1 MNFSYLNYLKIA
13 LISIALF
20 SFAACQQDESNST
33 PINHEVLGIES
44 ITINDIVIQTDNNG
58 KPIKEDNVFSIV
70 GFGFGT
76 NSYIKEYDLV
86 IWNITTPEKNF
97 RVGGKFND
105 THTEIVKSADEEKY
119 RITFS
124 RTGFKEVL
132 VYNIGFIKQN

>member
-44 ITINDIVIQTDNNG
+44 ITINDVVIQTDNSG

-76 NSYIKEYDLV
+76 NTYKKEYDLV

-97 RVGGKFND
+97 RVGSKFND
-105 THTEIVKSADEEKY
+105 THTEIVKSADEEEY

-124 RTGFKEVL
+124 RTGFNEVL
-132 VYNIGFIKQN
+132 VYKIGFMKKS

>member
-1 MNFSYLNYLKIA
+1 
-13 LISIALF
+13 LISIALYY
-20 SFAACQQDESNST
+20 FAACQQDESNST

-44 ITINDIVIQTDNNG
+44 ITINDVVIHIDNNG

-76 NSYIKEYDLV
+76 NTYIRKYDLV

-97 RVGGKFND
+97 RVGSKFND
-105 THTEIVKSADEEKY
+105 THTEIVKSAEEEEY

-124 RTGFKEVL
+124 RTGFNEVL
-132 VYNIGFIKQN
+132 VYKIGFMKKS

>member
-44 ITINDIVIQTDNNG
+44 ITINDVVIHIDNNG

-76 NSYIKEYDLV
+76 NTYKKEYDLV
-86 IWNITTPEKNF
+86 IWNITTPEKSF
-97 RVGGKFND
+97 RVGSKFND
-105 THTEIVKSADEEKY
+105 THTEIVKSADEEEY

-124 RTGFKEVL
+124 RTGFNEVL
-132 VYNIGFIKQN
+132 VYNIGFMKKS